1 MITGHGDGAEPV
13 RKGKPERTGSFCAR
27 KALVLGLTGG
37 IATGKTTVAGM
48 LRDLGATLISA
59 DEIAHRM
66 LEPGTPAWYAVV
78 REFGDEILKDDR
90 TIDRAKLGDLVFRN
104 AEARARLEEI
114 VHPPVLSYLSREA
127 EGFRCGGAGVL
138 VIEIPL
144 LVETSSFSLVDKVL
158 VVGAEQ
164 ETQIRRLEKRS
175 RISREEAIRRIS
187 SQRPLTEK
195 VRHADW
201 VVTTDGTLRST
212 KQQVS
217 EVWHDIQKL
226 LAQPG

>member
-13 RKGKPERTGSFCAR
+13 RKGNPERTGSFCAR

-48 LRDLGATLISA
+48 LSDLGATLISA
-59 DEIAHRM
+59 DEIAHSM

-90 TIDRAKLGDLVFRN
+90 TIDRAKLGDLVFRD
-104 AEARARLEEI
+104 AEARARLEGM
-114 VHPPVLSYLSREA
+114 VHPPVLDYLSQEA
-127 EGFRCGGAGVL
+127 ARFRSGGAGVL

-158 VVGAEQ
+158 VVAAEQ

-175 RISREEAIRRIS
+175 RVSREEAIRKIS

-217 EVWHDIQKL
+217 KVWDDIQKL